1 MKNISTGGIL
11 ERVRRLA
18 PPHVAA
24 PFRTTDE
31 WR

>member
-24 PFRTTDE
+24 P
-31 WR
+31 

>member
-24 PFRTTDE
+24 PF
-31 WR
+31 

>member
-24 PFRTTDE
+24 PFRT
-31 WR
+31 

>member
-24 PFRTTDE
+24 PFR
-31 WR
+31 